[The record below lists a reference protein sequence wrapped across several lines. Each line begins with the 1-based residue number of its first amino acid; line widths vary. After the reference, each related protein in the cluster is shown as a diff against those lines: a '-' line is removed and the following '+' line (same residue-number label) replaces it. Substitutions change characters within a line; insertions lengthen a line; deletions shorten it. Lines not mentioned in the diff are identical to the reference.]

1 MKRGIAIALVG
12 LVGILGL
19 FAESAD
25 QIVAHSRNRIQ
36 KNTLS
41 SRAKMIIT
49 AKDGSTTERLVD
61 QYSSYA
67 GGRTRT
73 VVIFQKPASVA
84 GTRFLTI
91 ENPGKDDDRWIFL
104 PSLGKIRRISGGEG
118 SNSFVG
124 TDFSYDDISSADR
137 KVDKDDHTLLTQKEY
152 QGKDCYVIQSVPKD
166 KTYQYSKMVSW
177 IDTKPFVAYKLE
189 LYDHQ
194 NQLVKVMEVQ
204 DLKDMQGRLTPML
217 SKMTSVQNGTSTTL
231 SVEII
236 KYDDPI
242 PEGVFTTR
250 FLETGRP

>member
-1 MKRGIAIALVG
+1 MKGSLAILLIG
-12 LVGILGL
+12 LMGTLGL
-19 FAESAD
+19 WAESAD

-36 KNTLS
+36 KNTVS
-41 SRAKMIIT
+41 TRAKMIIS

-73 VVIFQKPASVA
+73 VVIFQKPPSVA

-124 TDFSYDDISSADR
+124 TDFSYDDISSTDR
-137 KVDKDDHTLLTQKEY
+137 KVDLDNHTMLKQEDY
-152 QGKDCYVIQSVPKD
+152 QGKTCYVIQSIPKD
-166 KTYQYSKMVSW
+166 AAYQYSKMISW
-177 IDTKPFVAYKLE
+177 IDIKTLVAYKLE

-194 NQLVKVMEVQ
+194 DRLVKVMEVQ
-204 DLKDMQGRLTPML
+204 DLKDIQGRLTPTL
-217 SKMTSVQNGTSTTL
+217 SKMSSVQNGTSTTL
-231 SVEII
+231 SVEIL

>member
-1 MKRGIAIALVG
+1 MKRSIALV
-12 LVGILGL
+12 LVGLLGTLGL

-36 KNTLS
+36 KNTVS
-41 SRAKMIIT
+41 SRAKMIIS

-91 ENPGKDDDRWIFL
+91 ENPGKTDDRWIFL
-104 PSLGKIRRISGGEG
+104 PALGKIRRISGGEG

-137 KVDKDDHTLLTQKEY
+137 NADQDSHTLLTQEEY
-152 QGKDCYVIQSVPKD
+152 RGKTCYVIQSIPKD
-166 KTYQYSKMVSW
+166 STYQYSKMISW
-177 IDTKPFVAYKLE
+177 IDTKTLVAYKLE

-194 NQLVKVMEVQ
+194 DRLEKVMEVQ
-204 DLKDMQGRLTPML
+204 DLKDIQGRLTPTL

>member
-1 MKRGIAIALVG
+1 MKGSLAILLIG
-12 LVGILGL
+12 LMGTLGL
-19 FAESAD
+19 WAESAD

-36 KNTLS
+36 KNTVS
-41 SRAKMIIT
+41 TRAKMIIS

-73 VVIFQKPASVA
+73 VVIFQKPPSVA

-124 TDFSYDDISSADR
+124 TDFSYDDISSTDR
-137 KVDKDDHTLLTQKEY
+137 KVDLDNHTLLKQEDY
-152 QGKDCYVIQSVPKD
+152 QGKTCYVIQSIPKD
-166 KTYQYSKMVSW
+166 AAYQYSKMISW
-177 IDTKPFVAYKLE
+177 IDIKTLVAYKLE

-194 NQLVKVMEVQ
+194 DRLVKVMEVQ
-204 DLKDMQGRLTPML
+204 DLKDIQGRLTPTL
-217 SKMTSVQNGTSTTL
+217 SKMSSVQNGTSTTL
-231 SVEII
+231 SVEIL

>member
-1 MKRGIAIALVG
+1 MKGSLAILLIG
-12 LVGILGL
+12 LMGTLGL
-19 FAESAD
+19 WAESAD

-36 KNTLS
+36 KNTVS
-41 SRAKMIIT
+41 TRAKMIIS

-61 QYSSYA
+61 QYSSYV

-73 VVIFQKPASVA
+73 VVIFQKPPSVA

-124 TDFSYDDISSADR
+124 TDFSYDDISSTDR
-137 KVDKDDHTLLTQKEY
+137 KVDLDNHTLLKQEDY
-152 QGKDCYVIQSVPKD
+152 QGKTCYVIQSIPKD
-166 KTYQYSKMVSW
+166 AAYQYSKMISW
-177 IDTKPFVAYKLE
+177 IDIKTLVAYKLE

-194 NQLVKVMEVQ
+194 DRLVKVMEVQ
-204 DLKDMQGRLTPML
+204 DLKDIQGRLTPTL
-217 SKMTSVQNGTSTTL
+217 SKMSSVQNGTSTTL
-231 SVEII
+231 SVEIL

>member
-1 MKRGIAIALVG
+1 
-12 LVGILGL
+12 
-19 FAESAD
+19 
-25 QIVAHSRNRIQ
+25 
-36 KNTLS
+36 
-41 SRAKMIIT
+41 MIIS

-73 VVIFQKPASVA
+73 VVIFQKPPSVA

-124 TDFSYDDISSADR
+124 TDFSYDDISSTDR
-137 KVDKDDHTLLTQKEY
+137 KVDLDNHTLLKQEDY
-152 QGKDCYVIQSVPKD
+152 QGKTCYVIQSIPKD
-166 KTYQYSKMVSW
+166 AAYQYSK
-177 IDTKPFVAYKLE
+177 IKTLVAYKLE

-194 NQLVKVMEVQ
+194 DRLVKVMEVQ
-204 DLKDMQGRLTPML
+204 DLKDIQGRLTPTL
-217 SKMTSVQNGTSTTL
+217 SKMSSVQNGTSTTL
-231 SVEII
+231 SVEIL